1 MRIRVLALLA
11 VGLLI
16 AADDKDQAD
25 AGKKDLKALEGTWKA
40 VKGEENGAPVKEGA
54 IKQFELTIKGDKY
67 TLRVNGEETEQGTL
81 KLDPT
86 KKPKAVDF
94 KITKGDDE
102 GKDQHGLYQIEGD
115 RFTLC
120 FAPPGK
126 DRPKQLKTEAGS
138 EQTLI
143 VFERLKS

>member
-1 MRIRVLALLA
+1 MSIRVLGTLVVVLL
-11 VGLLI
+11 L
-16 AADDKDQAD
+16 AADDKDQGD
-25 AGKKDLKALEGTWKA
+25 AAKKDLKALEGTWKA
-40 VKGEENGAPVKEGA
+40 LKGEENGAAVKEGD
-54 IKQFELTIKGDKY
+54 IKKYELTIKGDKY

-86 KKPKAVDF
+86 KKPKAIDI

-102 GKDQHGLYQIEGD
+102 GKDQYGLYQVEGD

-120 FAPPGK
+120 FAPAGK

-138 EQTLI
+138 DQSLI